1 MQFCGI
7 SHNWVLK
14 VDLGTLLRDKYG
26 HLFLWDLELFWPFF
40 KVAQTK
46 VENMHF
52 CRLSWNLDF
61 KVDID
66 THLRDKHG
74 PTTFMGFGAILALFQ
89 GCSNQGKKYALF
101 FTF

>member
-26 HLFLWDLELFWPFF
+26 HLFLWDLELFWPLF
-40 KVAQTK
+40 KVGQTK

-52 CRLSWNLDF
+52 CWLSQSCIL
-61 KVDID
+61 KVHLG

-74 PTTFMGFGAILALFQ
+74 DLF
-89 GCSNQGKKYALF
+89 
-101 FTF
+101 